1 MAGFVHEPIRVAVV
15 PDDAGRP
22 EAFVGDE
29 PLGLGENAG
38 IFRRE
43 FRRGL
48 AVRKSDGLFE
58 WQLHAPLGA
67 CAAVAMLDLEECSRR
82 DRAIFCSVEAEA

>member
-1 MAGFVHEPIRVAVV
+1 MPGFIHQPVGVAVIAV
-15 PDDAGRP
+15 DARRL

-29 PLGLGENAG
+29 SMGLGENAG
-38 IFRRE
+38 VRRCV

-67 CAAVAMLDLEECSRR
+67 CAAVAMLDFEECSRR
-82 DRAIFCSVEAEA
+82 DCAIFCSVEAEA